1 MLPRSLPVDATP
13 VPLGQHRGISDLAR
27 IASDLTWAP
36 KRVEFDDSARSRAY
50 PSPPMSGSPPLPT
63 KPFQGAGER
72 GQAPGGYP
80 TGNSQDGYRG
90 TPNQQSPIDP
100 RGPPNAPPSL
110 PSLFRQEQQEAML
123 YPPEETLARPGPY
136 VQPGVPGMPQQP
148 GYLPAAGPSA
158 PGPYPVPS
166 RPLVAENQQMTS
178 PKSQR
183 KTKGHVASACVPCKR
198 THLRCDAQR
207 PCSRCITN
215 GKDYSC
221 VDMQHKKRGRPR
233 RRDDRDTRYD
243 PSQFPHPQD
252 AAARRPLS
260 IYPSGGGAMGSGE
273 PMPPRY
279 LERAPAAD
287 ANSYAVPSSIAAR
300 VPEPVAFLNMKME
313 FAKVSPVFADAI
325 GGANIQGRSLGDIV
339 VPAERERVL
348 AIRSQLLEEQTRKEP
363 NYLPPILARLDHI
376 IQGPGFSAEEVGR
389 FQLERQ
395 EYLTFRTFD
404 GQARQYLVRLGLAKE
419 GSIYFVV
426 MMLSH
431 AARHFYPQA
440 PSPFFAQGYN
450 PQPQN
455 PQAAYGQRAPVSA
468 TFDPARQRFNEGPL
482 GSRPPPGPSGQL
494 PPNPTP
500 GMGAGAPSYAA
511 SPSRQEYPGP
521 TSYHIPRSELTTT
534 IRPRPQPLF
543 QLSPIRAPQD
553 QAEHPG
559 ERTWSREERP
569 GRVDI
574 GGLIRSQVRQ
584 DDYDSPAIVRF
595 LGSVQ

>member
-1 MLPRSLPVDATP
+1 MLPRSLPADATP
-13 VPLGQHRGISDLAR
+13 VPLGQRRGISDLAR

-36 KRVEFDDSARSRAY
+36 KRAEFDDSARSRAY

-80 TGNSQDGYRG
+80 TGNPQDGYRR

-100 RGPPNAPPSL
+100 RGPPSMPPSL
-110 PSLFRQEQQEAML
+110 PRLFQQEQQEAMP
-123 YPPEETLARPGPY
+123 YPYRRPEETLARPGPY
-136 VQPGVPGMPQQP
+136 PQPGVPSMSQQP
-148 GYLPAAGPSA
+148 GYLPAGGPGAPSPYPA
-158 PGPYPVPS
+158 PG
-166 RPLVAENQQMTS
+166 RPLVAESQQMTS

-198 THLRCDAQR
+198 AHLRCDGR
-207 PCSRCITN
+207 RCET
-215 GKDYSC
+215 
-221 VDMQHKKRGRPR
+221 
-233 RRDDRDTRYD
+233 
-243 PSQFPHPQD
+243 
-252 AAARRPLS
+252 
-260 IYPSGGGAMGSGE
+260 
-273 PMPPRY
+273 Y
-279 LERAPAAD
+279 LERAPTAD
-287 ANSYAVPSSIAAR
+287 ANAYGAPSSIAAR
-300 VPEPVAFLNMKME
+300 VPEAVAFLNMKME

-325 GGANIQGRSLGDIV
+325 GGANIQGRNLSDIV
-339 VPAERERVL
+339 VPAERDRVL

-376 IQGPGFSAEEVGR
+376 IQGLGFSAEEVGR

-404 GQARQYLVRLGLAKE
+404 GQVRQYPVRLGLAKE

-426 MMLSH
+426 MVLSH
-431 AARHFYPQA
+431 AARHSYPQV
-440 PSPFFAQGYN
+440 PSPLYAQGYN
-450 PQPQN
+450 PQPQP
-455 PQAAYGQRAPVSA
+455 PQAAYGQRAPVPA
-468 TFDPARQRFNEGPL
+468 AFDPARQRFNEGPL

-494 PPNPTP
+494 PPNP
-500 GMGAGAPSYAA
+500 GMGAGNPSYAA

-534 IRPRPQPLF
+534 IRPRPQPSF
-543 QLSPIRAPQD
+543 QLPPIRAQQD

-559 ERTWSREERP
+559 ERIWSREERP

-574 GGLIRSQVRQ
+574 GGLIEKPDGPGRS
-584 DDYDSPAIVRF
+584 
-595 LGSVQ
+595 